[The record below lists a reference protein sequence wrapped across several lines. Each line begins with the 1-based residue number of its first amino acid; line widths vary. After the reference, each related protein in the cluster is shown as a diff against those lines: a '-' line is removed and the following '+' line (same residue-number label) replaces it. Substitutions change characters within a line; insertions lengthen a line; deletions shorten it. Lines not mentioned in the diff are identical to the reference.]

1 MTEMSNECNAV
12 LVQVVSIQ
20 KYIFSSNK
28 LKENIGA
35 SYILEKLLFGHNGL
49 LYNTLRGFSF
59 APFELEDWGKAISG
73 GKFEIGY
80 IGGGNALILFN
91 MVDDAKDFIKNFSLN
106 SILYFPGLQL
116 AFGIKENF
124 VKDNYKYEFHILLEN
139 LRSGKSGY
147 IPLTSVFKH
156 GITADCPLSNE
167 SAEVKDIKSG
177 QYISRVSY
185 SKFLAAIHAQKN
197 QFTTY
202 EELGDDYQLTDET
215 DKLGQEDEASYIA
228 VVHVDGNGM
237 GKVFANIESL
247 DELRLKSKAVS
258 AKASSAMKSLIG
270 HLVKLH
276 KDNMLDELDLKMTDK
291 KFILPIRP
299 ILVGG
304 DDITFICE
312 GRIGIY
318 LAEKFIEYFYD
329 TDERSK
335 PYDSPKKL
343 MDGACAGIAIV
354 KSHFPFY
361 KAVQLAEE
369 LCSEAKKQAREEKGT
384 SWISFYYSATTFSGN
399 LEELRQRTHSS
410 PHGSLYFGPYELF
423 NSTSEKSMKVLK
435 DSILYFKSKWPTN
448 KVMALREVIADTK
461 GAIQLFEKEMQ
472 EIEHEL
478 PQKKSIWVNEET
490 PFFDQIELKD
500 FYLNSLLNAT
510 SDENNN

>member
-1 MTEMSNECNAV
+1 MNNECNAV
-12 LVQVVSIQ
+12 LIQVVSIQ

-35 SYILEKLLFGHNGL
+35 SYIVEKLLFGHNGL
-49 LYNTLRGFSF
+49 LYNTLLGFSS
-59 APFELEDWGKAISG
+59 AHFELDDWGKAIG
-73 GKFEIGY
+73 NGKVEIGY

-91 MVDDAKDFIKNFSLN
+91 KVNDAKDFIKTFSLN

-124 VKDNYKYEFHILLEN
+124 VKDNYKYEFQILLEN
-139 LRSGKSGY
+139 LRSGKSSY

-185 SKFLAAIHAQKN
+185 SKFLAAIHAQEN

-237 GKVFANIESL
+237 GKVFANIDSL
-247 DELRLKSKAVS
+247 DVLRLKSKAVS
-258 AKASSAMKSLIG
+258 AKAASAMKSLIG

-276 KDNMLDELDLKMTDK
+276 QDSMLDELDLKTADK

-329 TDERSK
+329 KDERTK
-335 PYDSPKKL
+335 PDDSSEKL

-369 LCSEAKKQAREEKGT
+369 LCSEAKKEAREKKGT

-399 LEELRQRTHSS
+399 LKELRQRTHSS
-410 PHGSLYFGPYELF
+410 SHGSLYYGPYELF
-423 NSTSEKSMKVLK
+423 NITSDKSIELLK
-435 DSILYFKSKWPTN
+435 KSILYFKSKWPTN

-461 GAIQLFEKEMQ
+461 GAIQLFEKEIQ
-472 EIEHEL
+472 EIGHEL
-478 PQKKSIWVNEET
+478 PENRKAIWDDEGT

-500 FYLNSLLNAT
+500 FYLNSLLNQT